1 MRAGTMFQ
9 MIHSQKRQ
17 SGAGKP
23 APQKICF
30 VLRLRRTGLIDDAG
44 FLIDRLL
51 RFFLLL
57 LVLVQRADRQA
68 DTLLFRIKLGD
79 LDLDLL
85 ADRKYIGGLIDALI

>member
-1 MRAGTMFQ
+1 

-57 LVLVQRADRQA
+57 LVLIQRADRQA